1 MKDLNLLY
9 VFEALWR
16 DRSVTIAAENL
27 GVTQAA
33 VSSALKRLRTE
44 YGDKLFMLVGRRME
58 PTPLA
63 TSIAGALLDSLSTI
77 RKTAG
82 TLTPFDP
89 THSRRQFT
97 IRTRDVGEV
106 LLLPQIQDELLRA
119 APQSSIQTV
128 YAPIDETL
136 SALATGRI
144 DLAVGYL
151 PTLERDIYK
160 RALFQQQYVCVM
172 RAGHPLTARTDITLD
187 EFLAQDHLLVTFS
200 GSGHILL
207 ERALVDAGAKSRI
220 KVRMPQYLA
229 APHAIL
235 GSDLIWTAPQALAN
249 VLARYYPLAIR
260 PLPLTLEPFEV
271 ALYWHQRFHKDPAN
285 VWFRSLVIEAIHRT
299 PWPEGPAGQTGFTKV
314 EPAPGVVYSE
324 NN

>member
-1 MKDLNLLY
+1 LKDLNLLY

-63 TSIAGALLDSLSTI
+63 TSISGALLDSLSTI

-106 LLLPQIQDELLRA
+106 LLLPQIQEELLRA

-136 SALATGRI
+136 SALATGRM
-144 DLAVGYL
+144 DVAVGYL
-151 PTLERDIYK
+151 PSLERDIYK
-160 RALFQQQYVCVM
+160 RTLFKQQYVCVM
-172 RAGHPLTARTDITLD
+172 RAKHPLTASPSFTLE
-187 EFLAQDHLLVTFS
+187 EFLAQDHLLITYS

-207 ERALVDAGAKSRI
+207 ERALVEAGAKSRI
-220 KVRMPQYLA
+220 KLRMPQYLA

-235 GSDLIWTAPQALAN
+235 ASDLVWTAPQALAN
-249 VLARYYPLAIR
+249 VLARFYPLAIR
-260 PLPLTLEPFEV
+260 PLPLALEPFEV

-285 VWFRSLVIEAIHRT
+285 VWFRSLIIEAIQSL
-299 PWPEGPAGQTGFTKV
+299 PWPEGPAALPDFPQSGSGI
-314 EPAPGVVYSE
+314 
-324 NN
+324 